1 MPETENLEGRTVTI
15 TSALPYVNG
24 VKHLGNIVGSL
35 LPADIFHRFLDL
47 MDVDNIFI
55 CGTDEHGAQTEIAAM
70 KENMKPSD
78 YADKYHKIQKE
89 IYERWNFDFTFFG
102 RTSSKTHTEITQQ
115 IFKSINKNG
124 YIIKSTLTLPFCKDC
139 QMFLADR
146 YIEGTCPKCGKEAR
160 GDQCEHCGRLMDPN
174 ELLEPKCKLC
184 SKSNIIFKKEKHLFL
199 DLSKLQEE
207 LKKWIVKHK
216 HWPVG
221 TRNFALGWI
230 DEGLKPRCITRNLK
244 WGIKVPVSGYSQLV
258 FYVWFDA
265 PLGYISMTRDAKL
278 KNWKKY
284 WTDSLVFHFLGKDN
298 IPFHTVFWPG
308 MLMAARDNNNYTLP
322 YFVQGYEYLNW
333 EGQKFSTSRKIG
345 LFSDEAL
352 DLFPS
357 DYWRFYLSSVL
368 PEKKDANFEWSDF
381 QNRVNNELIAN
392 YGNLFYRTTSF
403 ISKHFGKVPRPLKPG
418 TAEKDLNERI
428 GKSLAKIKEL
438 VQEVKLK
445 DVLKE
450 AMAISDEVNKYLQIK
465 EPWIMVRDKKTRKYA
480 ASTLYY
486 AVNALVTATF
496 VLKPFIP
503 QTTEQVIKCLDIK
516 NPEKIKWKD
525 LKKQMIKPGTV
536 IRPLILFQKVDD
548 NELMKIK
555 EKAHKVTNG
564 NGHST
569 NGHR

>member
-1 MPETENLEGRTVTI
+1 MGEDIGFEGKPVTI

-70 KENMKPSD
+70 QEHMKPD
-78 YADKYHKIQKE
+78 EYADKYHEIQKE
-89 IYERWNFDFTFFG
+89 IYKKWNFDFTFFG
-102 RTSSKTHTEITQQ
+102 RTSSKTHTETTQQ
-115 IFKSINKNG
+115 AFKSIYKNG
-124 YIIKSTLTLPFCKDC
+124 YILKSTITLPYCENC
-139 QMFLADR
+139 ERFLADR
-146 YIEGTCPKCGKEAR
+146 YIEGTCPKCSKDAR
-160 GDQCEHCGRLMDPN
+160 GDQCEYCGRLMDPN
-174 ELLEPKCKLC
+174 ELINPRCKIC
-184 SKSNIIFKKEKHLFL
+184 AKNDIIFKKEKHLFL
-199 DLSKLQEE
+199 DLSKLQDE
-207 LKKWIVKHK
+207 LKKWILKNK

-244 WGIKVPVSGYSQLV
+244 WGVKVPLNGYSQLV

-265 PLGYISMTRDAKL
+265 PLGYISMTKDAKL

-284 WTDSLVFHFLGKDN
+284 WTNSLVFHFLGKDN

-308 MLMAARDNNNYTLP
+308 MLMAGKDKNNYTLP

-333 EGQKFSTSRKIG
+333 EGQKFSTSRNIG
-345 LFSDEAL
+345 VFSDKAL

-357 DYWRFYLSSVL
+357 DYWRYYLASMM
-368 PEKKDANFEWSDF
+368 PEKKDANFEWTDF
-381 QNRVNNELIAN
+381 QNRINNELIAN

-418 TAEKDLNERI
+418 TAEKELQERI
-428 GKSLAKIKEL
+428 AKSLEKIKEF
-438 VQEVKLK
+438 VHEVKLK
-445 DVLKE
+445 DALKE
-450 AMAISDEVNKYLQIK
+450 CLAISDEVNKYLQIK

-486 AVNALVTATF
+486 AVNSLAVATF
-496 VLKPFIP
+496 LIRPFIP

-516 NPEKIKWKD
+516 KSEKIRWKD
-525 LKKQMIKPGTV
+525 LAKPLIKPGTV
-536 IRPLILFQKVDD
+536 VRPLILFQKVDD
-548 NELMKIK
+548 NEISRIK
-555 EKAHKVTNG
+555 EKMQSIG
-564 NGHST
+564 NGQPK
-569 NGHR
+569 NM